1 METVLNSLLE
11 PQEKVLWFGR
21 PEKSKLL
28 EAYDRKHQFV
38 LWGVMAAFLILTLA
52 VVFPY
57 MIKIERPPQ
66 VLAIAFA
73 VINAVPVIMAI
84 RPWMDQRL
92 LEGKTVYAVTDRRVI
107 AVVKESVYIL
117 PRLGTEWIITH
128 RDGACGNLRFG
139 AAAYAK
145 DQDDRADA
153 VLGVIGSKDGRST
166 SGLVFYHI
174 ADVDSVAGLLQNGKR
189 TAA

>member
-1 METVLNSLLE
+1 MVR
-11 PQEKVLWFGR
+11 PC

-107 AVVKESVYIL
+107 AVVKESVLYS

>member
-11 PQEKVLWFGR
+11 PKEKVLWLGR

-38 LWGVMAAFLILTLA
+38 LWGVMAAFLVLTLGL
-52 VVFPY
+52 VFPY
-57 MIKIERPPQ
+57 MIQIQRPPM
-66 VLAIAFA
+66 VLIIAFA

-92 LEGKTVYAVTDRRVI
+92 LETKTVYAVTDHRII
-107 AVVKESVYIL
+107 AVVKENVYIL
-117 PRLGTEWIITH
+117 PRLDAEWIITH
-128 RDGACGNLRFG
+128 RDGACGSLRFG

-145 DQDDRADA
+145 EQDDRADA
-153 VLGVIGSKDGRST
+153 VLGVIGTKDGRST
-166 SGLVFYHI
+166 SGMVFYHI
-174 ADVDSVAGLLQNGKR
+174 PDVDRVSAILQEEKS